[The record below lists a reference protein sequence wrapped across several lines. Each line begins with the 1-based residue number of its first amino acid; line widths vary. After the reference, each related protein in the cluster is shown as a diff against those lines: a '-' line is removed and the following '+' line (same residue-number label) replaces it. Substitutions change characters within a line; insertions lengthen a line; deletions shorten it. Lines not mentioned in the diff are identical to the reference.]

1 MEDKNWQATYDDA
14 WSVRRD
20 FLASTITEGETDP
33 HRLVHRLY
41 AHERFNFMIKD
52 DAGAIG
58 FAPAD
63 HANNQ
68 HKFPLLPTGVPAF
81 RVVANQDRFALAPF
95 YAHPMDF
102 LVDYLRQN
110 PVDAVVELGSGY
122 GRNLVELFYRGGPK
136 GVPYYAGEL
145 SENGTEMARMLAQKA
160 VSWRL
165 VPFRF
170 DHNRP
175 DLSPVAEK
183 GRVLFFTLHTIEQ
196 VAKLREDYFKIL
208 ADHATQAIGVHFEP
222 FGFQIGQYPGE
233 VNDAQQRL
241 FLRNGWNTNMVEVL
255 KASAN
260 RGDIKLTFMAKN
272 MMGSDDPENPTSLA
286 VWRHP

>member
-1 MEDKNWQATYDDA
+1 MEKRDWQTTYDDA
-14 WSVRRD
+14 WRERRD
-20 FLASTITEGETDP
+20 FLAARIAEGETDL

-41 AHERFNFMIKD
+41 AHERFNLIIAD
-52 DAGAIG
+52 NSGTVG
-58 FAPAD
+58 FAPID
-63 HANNQ
+63 HARNE

-81 RVVANQDRFALAPF
+81 RIVVNQDRLALAPY

-102 LVDYLRQN
+102 LVDYLSQT

-136 GVPYYAGEL
+136 GIPYYAGEL
-145 SENGTEMARMLAQKA
+145 SESGTEMARMLAEKA
-160 VSWRL
+160 VGWRL

-170 DHNRP
+170 DHNDP
-175 DLSPVAEK
+175 DLSCVAEK

-196 VAKLREDYFKIL
+196 IATLRADYFKIL
-208 ADHATQAIGVHFEP
+208 ADHAAQVIGVHFEP

-233 VNDAQQRL
+233 INDAQQRL

-255 KASAN
+255 KASAD
-260 RGDIKLTFMAKN
+260 RGDIKMTFMAKN

-286 VWRHP
+286 LWRRP